1 MDNGPHALDLI
12 RYLFGEINSVSAQK
26 SNYQDIEVEDT
37 AKLTLFLENG
47 TLGTVDLSWSASVPS
62 QAYLEIYGEDGAAL
76 LDLQGITYK
85 FKTWDEW
92 KRIPGR
98 INAKEAFARQIDHFV
113 DSITGKRPL
122 IIGNEDGLKSQMA
135 IEAAYKSIQTSDTVN
150 MNAASGRHR
159 SSPALK

>member
-12 RYLFGEINSVSAQK
+12 RYLFGEIDAVSAQK

-47 TLGTVDLSWSASVPS
+47 TLGTVDLSWSAAVPS
-62 QAYLEIYGEDGAAL
+62 RTYLEIYGEDGAAL

-92 KRIPGR
+92 KRIP
-98 INAKEAFARQIDHFV
+98 NKANHKEAFSRHINHFV
-113 DSITGKRPL
+113 DSLMTKRPAIL
-122 IIGNEDGLKSQMA
+122 GKGDGSRSQVV
-135 IEAAYKSIQTSDTVN
+135 IEAAYKSVERNGTVVTV
-150 MNAASGRHR
+150 
-159 SSPALK
+159 